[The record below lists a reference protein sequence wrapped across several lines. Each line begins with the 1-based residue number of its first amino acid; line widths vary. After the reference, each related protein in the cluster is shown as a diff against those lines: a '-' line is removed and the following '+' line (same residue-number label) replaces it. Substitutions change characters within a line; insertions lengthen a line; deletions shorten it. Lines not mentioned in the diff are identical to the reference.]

1 MIARMAALAVLAATA
16 VSSANYEGPWVLRA
30 GRSFQQVG
38 RFRID
43 ADPTYRG
50 VIRAFGPAS
59 SCKLAVIE
67 DGAIVRWA
75 DLGLRLRIATLAA
88 IPAGKTACTA
98 PGDLKVDNIR
108 ITSSRWQTS
117 LGLRVGSSVRLLRK
131 LYPNATYHQRGLSEG
146 FPAQS
151 YWLVTARRACV
162 GICGST
168 LFVTVPQLSAG
179 IREGKVAFFSF
190 RVGAQGE

>member
-1 MIARMAALAVLAATA
+1 LAVLAATA

-50 VIRAFGPAS
+50 AIRAFGPAS
-59 SCKLAVIE
+59 SCKLAAIE
-67 DGAIVRWA
+67 SGAIVRWA
-75 DLGLRLRIATLAA
+75 DLGLRIRIATLGA
-88 IPAGKTACTA
+88 IVAGKTPCTA
-98 PGDLKVDNIR
+98 PADLKVDNVR
-108 ITSSRWQTS
+108 ITSTEWRTS
-117 LGLRVGSSVRLLRK
+117 LGLRVGSSVRLLRR
-131 LYPNATYHQRGLSEG
+131 LYPNATYHQRGRSEG

-151 YWLVTARRACV
+151 YWLVTTRTACL
-162 GICGST
+162 GTCGST
-168 LFVTVPQLSAG
+168 LFVTVPQLAAG
-179 IREGKVAFFSF
+179 VREGKVVFFSF

>member
-1 MIARMAALAVLAATA
+1 MSARIAGLAVLAATA

-38 RFRID
+38 QFRID

-50 VIRAFGPAS
+50 AIRAFGPAS
-59 SCKLAVIE
+59 SCKLAVI
-67 DGAIVRWA
+67 DSGAIVRWG
-75 DLGLRLRIATLAA
+75 DLGLRIRIATLGG

-98 PGDLKVDNIR
+98 PADLKVDNVR
-108 ITSSRWQTS
+108 ITSTRWRTS
-117 LGLRVGSSVRLLRK
+117 LGLRVGSSVGLLRR
-131 LYPNATYHQRGLSEG
+131 LYPHATYHQRGLNES

-151 YWLVTARRACV
+151 YWLVTTRHGCV
-162 GICGST
+162 GICGAT
-168 LFVTVPQLSAG
+168 RFVTVPQLAAG
-179 IREGKVAFFSF
+179 VRGGKVAFFSF

>member
-1 MIARMAALAVLAATA
+1 MAAFAVLAATA

-50 VIRAFGPAS
+50 AIRAFGPAS
-59 SCKLAVIE
+59 SCKLATI
-67 DGAIVRWA
+67 DSGAIARWA
-75 DLGLRLRIATLAA
+75 DLGLRIRIATLGA
-88 IPAGKTACTA
+88 IPAGKTPCTA
-98 PGDLKVDNIR
+98 PAGLKVDNVR
-108 ITSSRWQTS
+108 ITSSKWQTS
-117 LGLRVGSSVRLLRK
+117 LGLRVGSSLRLLRR
-131 LYPNATYHQRGLSEG
+131 LYPNATYQQKGRSEG

-151 YWLVTARRACV
+151 YWLVTSRAACL
-162 GICGST
+162 GACGST
-168 LFVTVPQLSAG
+168 LFMTVPQLAAG
-179 IREGKVAFFSF
+179 VREGKVAFFSL

>member
-1 MIARMAALAVLAATA
+1 MAAVAVLAATA

-50 VIRAFGPAS
+50 AIRAFGPSS
-59 SCKLAVIE
+59 SCKLAVIAS
-67 DGAIVRWA
+67 GAIVRWA
-75 DLGLRLRIATLAA
+75 DLGLRIRIATLAG

-98 PGDLKVDNIR
+98 PAVLQVDNVR
-108 ITSSRWQTS
+108 ITGTRWQTS

-131 LYPNATYHQRGLSEG
+131 LYPNATYQQKGGARASQRSPTGWSPPER
-146 FPAQS
+146 PV
-151 YWLVTARRACV
+151 W
-162 GICGST
+162 GSADPPS
-168 LFVTVPQLSAG
+168 L
-179 IREGKVAFFSF
+179 
-190 RVGAQGE
+190 